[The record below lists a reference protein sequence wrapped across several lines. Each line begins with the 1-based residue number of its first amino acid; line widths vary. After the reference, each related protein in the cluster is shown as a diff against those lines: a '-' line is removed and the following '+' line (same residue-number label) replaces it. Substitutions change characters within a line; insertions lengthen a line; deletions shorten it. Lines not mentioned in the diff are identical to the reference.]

1 MNVIEFFEAMDRNPL
16 LLSGMLAGALASVAC
31 GMVGPFVVT
40 RRIVFLSGAI
50 AHIAVGGIGAA
61 VFLNHHWPGA
71 FGWLEPIHGA
81 IVFSLLGALIIGVVH
96 EHAQERTDT
105 LIGAMWA
112 VGMSVGILLIKYT
125 PGYQTEL
132 MSYLFGNIA
141 TVDRIDVVRI
151 AVLDVVILGVLM
163 LFGKRLLAQC
173 LDPQFAMLQGVGRLT
188 TNLVLLAVVAL
199 TVVTLVQIVGLILVI
214 ALLTLPAATAGHHLH
229 RMAGIMIASIILC
242 LLLTSLPRIAVYGT
256 GMSPESAI
264 VLAAGGVYLLSVLLV
279 RARQRLRH
287 MG

>member
-1 MNVIEFFEAMDRNPL
+1 LSFVEFFHAMGRNPL
-16 LLSGMLAGALASVAC
+16 LVSGLLAGGLASLAC
-31 GMVGPFVVT
+31 GLVGPFVVT

-61 VFLNHHWPGA
+61 VFANHHWPA
-71 FGWLEPIHGA
+71 MFGWLEPIHGA
-81 IVFSLLGALIIGVVH
+81 TVFALIGAMLIGVVH
-96 EHAQERTDT
+96 EYAAERTDT

-141 TVDRIDVVRI
+141 TVDRPDVMRI
-151 AVLDVVILGVLM
+151 AMLDVVIAGVLIM
-163 LFGKRLLAQC
+163 FGKRFLAQC

-188 TNLVLLAVVAL
+188 TNLVLLAIVAL

-214 ALLTLPAATAGHHLH
+214 ALLTLPAATAGHHLS
-229 RMAGIMIASIILC
+229 RMGGIMVASVALS
-242 LLLTSLPRIAVYGT
+242 LGLTTLPRMAVYGT
-256 GMSPESAI
+256 GVSPESAI
-264 VLAAGGVYLLSVLLV
+264 VLAAGGVYLVSVVVV
-279 RARQRLRH
+279 RVRERR
-287 MG
+287 GRGG